1 MLLITKEI
9 LKKTPALYATE
20 EIPLKEKV
28 VTAKFFT
35 PWSNWTWYMVEFNPE
50 TNTAWGL
57 VDGLEKEWGYFS
69 IDELKSVRG
78 PFGLNIERDIHFDPT
93 PVSEVL

>member
-1 MLLITKEI
+1 
-9 LKKTPALYATE
+9 
-20 EIPLKEKV
+20 
-28 VTAKFFT
+28 
-35 PWSNWTWYMVEFNPE
+35 MVEFNPE

-57 VDGLEKEWGYFS
+57 VDGLEREWGYFS